1 LSVLLGNTDRE
12 GRSRRKKMYGLMNQD
27 PARLSLS
34 NFLAHETSDPLEPP
48 PSFTHWMQQATFAA
62 ELYEPELLASADART
77 TINYNG
83 KPRAVINL
91 CSYNY
96 LGLAN
101 HPEVIAAAHAALKTH
116 GLGACGSPVL
126 SGMTDLHRELE
137 RRVAKFLGREDAMLF
152 NSGFGGALGTISGLL
167 RKTDVAI
174 LDNRSHLSLRD
185 GAVLSRCRTE
195 KFEHN
200 DPTSL
205 DAALARQKGRRQ
217 LVIVEGI
224 YSMDGDFGNLA
235 ALLDVAEFYGASV
248 FIDEAHSMLACGEHG
263 RGAAEKFGVE
273 ERVPLVYGTFSKAFG
288 ALGGFVAGS
297 RETLQYLRFYAH
309 PYVYSCALPPV
320 VIAAILKALELG
332 TGRPELRAKLWEN
345 ADYFHAQLR
354 NIGIDT
360 GKSTTYIMPLV
371 IGDRERMYRLG
382 HELRRRGL
390 WVAPIDYPAVPQNKI
405 CFRACVT
412 AKHTRADLDEALNI
426 LDDAL
431 KGDSKIKAATFRL
444 RCKMSELAVRMSS

>member
-1 LSVLLGNTDRE
+1 MSLNPNIAAPEMNGTEGSFGNFGLSDFLVGE
-12 GRSRRKKMYGLMNQD
+12 
-27 PARLSLS
+27 S
-34 NFLAHETSDPLEPP
+34 NDPLNPP
-48 PSFTHWMQQATFAA
+48 PVFTKWHQAIEWAI
-62 ELYEPELLASADART
+62 ELYEPQLLGPPEART
-77 TINYNG
+77 VLNYGG
-83 KPRAVINL
+83 KPHPVINL

-101 HPEVIAAAHAALKTH
+101 HPEVIAAAHEALRTH
-116 GLGACGSPVL
+116 GMGACGSPML

-137 RRVAKFLGREDAMLF
+137 RRVAKFLKREDAMLF

-167 RKTDVAI
+167 RKTDVAL

-200 DPTSL
+200 DPASL
-205 DAALARQKGRRQ
+205 DAALRRHKGRRQ

-224 YSMDGDFGNLA
+224 YSMDGDFGNLKELIA
-235 ALLDVAEFYGASV
+235 VAESHRASV

-273 ERVPLVYGTFSKAFG
+273 DRVPLLYGTFSKAFG

-297 RETLQYLRFYAH
+297 KETLQYLRFYAH

-332 TGRPELRAKLWEN
+332 TKQPELRTQLWEN

-354 NIGIDT
+354 GLGLNT
-360 GKSTTYIMPLV
+360 GGSTTYVMPIV

-382 HELRRRGL
+382 HGLRHRGR
-390 WVAPIDYPAVPQNKI
+390 WVAPVDYPAVPQHRI

-426 LDDAL
+426 LADTLVPAAL
-431 KGDSKIKAATFRL
+431 QEQSA
-444 RCKMSELAVRMSS
+444 

>member
-1 LSVLLGNTDRE
+1 MSGNLNRQLSAQEFDA
-12 GRSRRKKMYGLMNQD
+12 K
-27 PARLSLS
+27 LSLADFIVGDS
-34 NFLAHETSDPLEPP
+34 DDPLVPP
-48 PSFTHWMQQATFAA
+48 LAFTQWRQAGAWEAT
-62 ELYEPELLASADART
+62 LYEPELLATADART
-77 TINYNG
+77 TINYEG
-83 KPRAVINL
+83 KPRSVINL

-101 HPEVIAAAHAALKTH
+101 HPEVLAAAHEALRTH
-116 GLGACGSPVL
+116 GLGACGSPML

-137 RRVAKFLGREDAMLF
+137 RRVAKFLQREDAMLF

-167 RKTDVAI
+167 RKSDVAI

-185 GAVLSRCRTE
+185 GAILSRCRTE

-200 DPTSL
+200 DPASL
-205 DAALARQKGRRQ
+205 DVALSRQKGRRR
-217 LVIVEGI
+217 LVVVEGI
-224 YSMDGDFGNLA
+224 YSMDGDFGDLPEM
-235 ALLDVAEFYGASV
+235 LDVADAHGASV
-248 FIDEAHSMLACGEHG
+248 FIDEAHSMLACGTHG
-263 RGAAEKFGVE
+263 RGAAEHFGVE
-273 ERVPLVYGTFSKAFG
+273 DRFPLVYGTFSKAFG

-297 RETLQYLRFYAH
+297 KETLQYLRFYAH

-332 TGRPELRAKLWEN
+332 TKQPELRTQLWEN
-345 ADYFHAQLR
+345 ADYFHTQLHSL
-354 NIGIDT
+354 GLDT
-360 GKSTTYIMPLV
+360 GTSTTYVMPIV

-390 WVAPIDYPAVPQNKI
+390 WVAPVDYPAVPQNRI

-426 LDDAL
+426 LADTLVPAML
-431 KGDSKIKAATFRL
+431 QKQSA
-444 RCKMSELAVRMSS
+444 

>member
-1 LSVLLGNTDRE
+1 
-12 GRSRRKKMYGLMNQD
+12 MNDD
-27 PARLSLS
+27 PAKLSLS
-34 NFLAHETSDPLEPP
+34 NFLAGESDDPLQAPA
-48 PSFTHWMQQATFAA
+48 SFTNWMRVGAWAVQ
-62 ELYEPELLASADART
+62 LYEPELLATADART
-77 TINYNG
+77 VINYGG
-83 KPRAVINL
+83 KPRPVINL

-101 HPEVIAAAHAALKTH
+101 HPEVLAAAHEALRTH
-116 GLGACGSPVL
+116 GMGACGSPML

-137 RRVAKFLGREDAMLF
+137 RRVAKFLRREDAMLF

-167 RKTDVAI
+167 RKTDVAL

-200 DPTSL
+200 DPASL
-205 DAALARQKGRRQ
+205 DSALSRHKGRRQ

-224 YSMDGDFGNLA
+224 YSMDGDFGNLKELIA
-235 ALLDVAEFYGASV
+235 VAESHGASV

-273 ERVPLVYGTFSKAFG
+273 DRVPLLYGTFSKAFG

-297 RETLQYLRFYAH
+297 KETLQYLRFYAH

-332 TGRPELRAKLWEN
+332 TTQPELRAQLWEN

-354 NIGIDT
+354 SLGLDT
-360 GKSTTYIMPLV
+360 GESTTYVMP
-371 IGDRERMYRLG
+371 IIIADRERMYRLG

-390 WVAPIDYPAVPQNKI
+390 WVAPVDYPAVRQSRI

-412 AKHTRADLDEALNI
+412 AMHTRADLDEALNI
-426 LDDAL
+426 LADTLVPAL
-431 KGDSKIKAATFRL
+431 LQKQSA
-444 RCKMSELAVRMSS
+444 

>member
-1 LSVLLGNTDRE
+1 
-12 GRSRRKKMYGLMNQD
+12 M
-27 PARLSLS
+27 
-34 NFLAHETSDPLEPP
+34 
-48 PSFTHWMQQATFAA
+48 
-62 ELYEPELLASADART
+62 
-77 TINYNG
+77 
-83 KPRAVINL
+83 
-91 CSYNY
+91 
-96 LGLAN
+96 
-101 HPEVIAAAHAALKTH
+101 
-116 GLGACGSPVL
+116 L

-167 RKTDVAI
+167 RKTDVAL

-200 DPTSL
+200 DPASL
-205 DAALARQKGRRQ
+205 DVALARHKGRRQ

-224 YSMDGDFGNLA
+224 YSMDGDFGNLTE
-235 ALLDVAEFYGASV
+235 LLAVAETHGASI
-248 FIDEAHSMLACGEHG
+248 FIDEAHSMLACGQHG

-273 ERVPLVYGTFSKAFG
+273 DRVPLVYGTFSKAFG

-297 RETLQYLRFYAH
+297 KETLQYLRFYAH

-332 TGRPELRAKLWEN
+332 TSQPELRTQLWEN
-345 ADYFHAQLR
+345 ADYFHAHLR
-354 NIGIDT
+354 GLGLDT
-360 GKSTTYIMPLV
+360 GESTTYVMPIV

-390 WVAPIDYPAVPQNKI
+390 WVAPVDYPAVPQHRI

-426 LDDAL
+426 LEDTLVPAL
-431 KGDSKIKAATFRL
+431 LQKQSA
-444 RCKMSELAVRMSS
+444 

>member
-1 LSVLLGNTDRE
+1 
-12 GRSRRKKMYGLMNQD
+12 MNVDD
-27 PARLSLS
+27 PAKFSLS
-34 NFLAHETSDPLEPP
+34 NFLAGESDDPLQAP
-48 PSFTHWMQQATFAA
+48 ATFTNWIRLGAWA
-62 ELYEPELLASADART
+62 VELYEPELLATADART
-77 TINYNG
+77 LISYRG
-83 KPRAVINL
+83 KPRPVINL

-101 HPEVIAAAHAALKTH
+101 HPEVLSAAHEALRTH
-116 GLGACGSPVL
+116 GLGACGSPML

-167 RKTDVAI
+167 RKSDVAL

-200 DPTSL
+200 DPASL
-205 DAALARQKGRRQ
+205 DAALSRQKGRRQ

-224 YSMDGDFGNLA
+224 YSMDGDFGNLKE
-235 ALLDVAEFYGASV
+235 LLAVAESHGASV
-248 FIDEAHSMLACGEHG
+248 FIDEAHSILGCGEHG
-263 RGAAEKFGVE
+263 RGAAEHFGVE
-273 ERVPLVYGTFSKAFG
+273 GRVPLVYGTFSKAFG

-297 RETLQYLRFYAH
+297 KETLQYLRFYAH

-332 TGRPELRAKLWEN
+332 TSQPELRAQLWEN
-345 ADYFHAQLR
+345 ADYFHTQLR
-354 NIGIDT
+354 SLGLNT
-360 GKSTTYIMPLV
+360 GESTTYVMPII
-371 IGDRERMYRLG
+371 IGDRGRMYRLG

-390 WVAPIDYPAVPQNKI
+390 WVAPVDYPAVPQNRI

-426 LDDAL
+426 LADTLVPAML
-431 KGDSKIKAATFRL
+431 QKQSA
-444 RCKMSELAVRMSS
+444 